1 MGLGVGRPPAGVLQS
16 LADVGAL
23 EPVGLLAVEAQGAVV
38 DLRQHDPVLGQA
50 QQQVLRHGRDAGG
63 HAQVAHEIVDRGDEV
78 GDPPLVL
85 DGEDVEGDLGGD
97 VGVPVPVAADPRA
110 EAEGPGPHAQ
120 VDTQAGQLP
129 GEVLQDVGHDRPAQL
144 LEVVLDG
151 AGLLRR
157 LGLALAQLVGLPHE
171 VDHLGEA
178 ALDPVPLRGRGILA
192 GPEQLG
198 HLAHLGEH
206 RPAGGL
212 GGVRREHGAQLEPAD
227 DVVDEGRGHPV
238 GLDPVDGLGQETA
251 LARGALEVAGLVDL
265 LDDVGQVEP
274 GREGPHQQDL
284 GGQVDAGQHRCQ
296 PGVGLGLVVVGVVA
310 VGVVVVGV
318 GVVGI
323 AGALRPVA
331 PGGPL
336 HLLDE
341 GRQGGTLL
349 AVEGL
354 PEHAPDPLQVG
365 PDRGS
370 VGVGLG
376 DGVEDGRRPAGGH
389 LGSGVMPRRPRPSSA
404 PAGGRRRWSPWPRRS
419 RRGPG
424 R

>member
-178 ALDPVPLRGRGILA
+178 ALDPVPLHGRGILA

-274 GREGPHQQDL
+274 GREGPDQQDL

-296 PGVGLGLVVVGVVA
+296 PGVGLGLVGRRGRGRRGRGRRDRRGPPA
-310 VGVVVVGV
+310 SGPGWPAAPP
-318 GVVGI
+318 GRGPT
-323 AGALRPVA
+323 GRDP
-331 PGGPL
+331 PGGRGTPGACARPIR
-336 HLLDE
+336 
-341 GRQGGTLL
+341 GRT
-349 AVEGL
+349 
-354 PEHAPDPLQVG
+354 G
-365 PDRGS
+365 PRVRRGRARRRS
-370 VGVGLG
+370 R
-376 DGVEDGRRPAGGH
+376 GRSPA
-389 LGSGVMPRRPRPSSA
+389 
-404 PAGGRRRWSPWPRRS
+404 RRWSSGVGGHASSAQTFIRS
-419 RRGPG
+419 SRGAP
-424 R
+424 